1 MDVVDGKHM
10 SFFARSAD
18 AYEAVCT
25 QLHPLVKQLNEK
37 NAYFHSKQEHKC
49 RRYVTNQALCLFFV
63 SNAQMSVPQ

>member
-25 QLHPLVKQLNEK
+25 QLHPLVKQLNDR

-49 RRYVTNQALCLFFV
+49 RRYVCNQALYLLIV
-63 SNAQMSVPQ
+63 SHSQMSVPQ